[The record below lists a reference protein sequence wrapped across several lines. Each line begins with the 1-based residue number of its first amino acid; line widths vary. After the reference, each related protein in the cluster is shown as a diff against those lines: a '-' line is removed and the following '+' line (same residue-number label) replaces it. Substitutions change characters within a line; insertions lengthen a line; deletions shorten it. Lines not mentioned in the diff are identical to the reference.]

1 MLRKIRFAV
10 LFIGLGLLAGFGA
23 GYLMKEGGELFR
35 RPELTI
41 TVPEG
46 GVKSDAF
53 SLRLF
58 RQQVH
63 PYAGFVIA
71 PATMNEAFMMLADCA
86 EGEVK
91 KEIEQLQLCTRL
103 IPHNAAPDIAILPAA
118 EESLPYS
125 PKSAQCPVFRLP
137 FRENLPSALSSFNTI
152 LGCQAASSRD
162 ITPDTRLTLGMSTI
176 FSIHLQT
183 PFCRKDN
190 KTTMFYTAEGGTSNV
205 TMMRQRSMLRYAA
218 DPQGT
223 WEAVALLLKSNQPG
237 GTEPVA
243 FIAIRPRGS
252 VAKFAESLTPEL
264 FSSIREALAT
274 AAPRDCS
281 VELPLLNGTSTG
293 NILPWLEKQLA
304 LHHLTDI
311 TSKDWMLTSERIGL
325 NSMVE
330 HLSFRIEQPEGTEN
344 AAEIDRAEH
353 SISFDNP
360 FIWAVTDLTTPAPP
374 YLMGMYQ

>member
-10 LFIGLGLLAGFGA
+10 VCIGLGLLAGFGA
-23 GYLMKEGGELFR
+23 RHLMKESGELLR

-58 RQQVH
+58 REQVH
-63 PYAGFVIA
+63 PYAGFAIA
-71 PATMNEAFMMLADCA
+71 PATLSEAFIVLTNLA
-86 EGEVK
+86 EGKVK
-91 KEIEQLQLCTRL
+91 KEIEQLQLCTAHE
-103 IPHNAAPDIAILPAA
+103 PHNAAPDISILAAA
-118 EESLPYS
+118 EESLSYS
-125 PKSAQCPVFRLP
+125 PKSAQCPIFRLP
-137 FRENLPSALSSFNTI
+137 FRDNLPSALSSFNTM

-162 ITPDTRLTLGMSTI
+162 ITPNTRLALAMSTT
-176 FSIHLQT
+176 FTMNLQS
-183 PFCRKDN
+183 PFCRKNN
-190 KTTMFYTAEGGTSNV
+190 KTTTFYTAEGGTSNV
-205 TMMRQRSMLRYAA
+205 TMMRQRAMLRYAS
-218 DPQGT
+218 DTQGS
-223 WEAVALLLKSNQPG
+223 WEAVAFMLKSNQPG

-243 FIAIRPRGS
+243 LIAIRPHGTA
-252 VAKFAESLTPEL
+252 AKFAETLTPEL
-264 FSSIREALAT
+264 FSTIRTALAT
-274 AAPRDCS
+274 AEPRDCC
-281 VELPLLNGTSTG
+281 VELPLLNGACSG
-293 NILPWLEKQLA
+293 NILQPLEKQLG

-311 TSKDWMLTSERIGL
+311 TSRDWMFTTERVGL